1 MTARYID
8 SVPIL
13 HKEWIIRGYI
23 WWIGPPRTMPL
34 TAIYIEQCVYIGQL
48 PDGGV
53 LLATQTG
60 QPPDPQD
67 LEKLGFSRESSVR
80 PWVVKMYN
88 GEDENAPLAVHCVK
102 ARSAACIRR
111 SGASHRPT
119 AGTRCRRAWPIN
131 RLKFNPTLRKPRCR
145 RGKTRQVPFAGG
157 AGANRPEN
165 QRRRQCRRMGQ
176 RNRSPL

>member
-1 MTARYID
+1 MTARYMD

-23 WWIGPPRTMPL
+23 WWIGPPWTMPL

-88 GEDENAPLAVHCVK
+88 GEDENAPLAVLDDTGRYYQLESFGVSIQEA
-102 ARSAACIRR
+102 AREPKDEFGGPLPVICEFRLGQT
-111 SGASHRPT
+111 SGD
-119 AGTRCRRAWPIN
+119 
-131 RLKFNPTLRKPRCR
+131 LRIC
-145 RGKTRQVPFAGG
+145 
-157 AGANRPEN
+157 PE
-165 QRRRQCRRMGQ
+165 
-176 RNRSPL
+176 